1 MLSLRAA
8 FENLTRN
15 FASALPAILMI
26 AVLTTLFH
34 STLTLHSKATETLDL
49 LRQKFSLTVYL
60 KDDADP
66 FQAGNLISALEKR
79 RDVATVVYT
88 SKEAAFKEMSKT
100 FSFDP
105 ALLERYKFSLPASI
119 TVTLEKPEDGKSV
132 EQFIQSEAPN
142 LLKPEAFAK
151 DKAQQD
157 LLEKTGA
164 FVARLREGTVGAV
177 FLFLILTVVIASL
190 SIATTIHLAFVTRHR
205 EMSIMK
211 LVGASRKHMMK
222 PFLIEALLI
231 IGAAFCLHL
240 IFSFLIA
247 PGPLTTRFHLNA
259 FVIELFVLLLLSA
272 LVSYATVA
280 LHLRRHSFFS

>member
-1 MLSLRAA
+1 MLRAA

-15 FASALPAILMI
+15 FTSVLPAILMI

-34 STLTLHSKATETLDL
+34 STFTLHSKATETLDS

-66 FQAGNLISALEKR
+66 FQVGSLISMLEKR
-79 RDVATVVYT
+79 NDVATLVYT

-105 ALLERYKFSLPASI
+105 TLLERYKFSLPASI
-119 TVTLEKPEDGKSV
+119 TATLEKPEDAKSV
-132 EQFIQSEAPN
+132 ERFLQAEAAQ
-142 LLKPEAFAK
+142 LLKPETFAK

-157 LLEKTGA
+157 LLEKTGV

-190 SIATTIHLAFVTRHR
+190 SIATTIHLAFVIRHR

-231 IGAAFCLHL
+231 SGAAFVLHL
-240 IFSFLIA
+240 IFSSLIA
-247 PGPLTTRFHLNA
+247 FGPLTTRFHLNA

-272 LVSYATVA
+272 LISYATVA